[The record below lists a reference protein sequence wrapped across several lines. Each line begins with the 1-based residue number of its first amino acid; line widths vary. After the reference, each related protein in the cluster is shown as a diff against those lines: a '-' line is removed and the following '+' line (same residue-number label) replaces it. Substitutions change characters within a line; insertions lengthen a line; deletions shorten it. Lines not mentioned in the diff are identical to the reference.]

1 VNRQLRLVVF
11 SESIISDIGNPTATT
26 VRAMCQ
32 AFADLG
38 HDVTHLEERGN
49 PALTRMLQSRG
60 YGPMRAFNEKY
71 PHIRY
76 RQYELPLGAERAVWF
91 GREVATAD
99 AVVAYPGSP
108 LGVIDEL
115 DARDNALLVRFWA
128 GTTPDVRDLMS
139 LWTEPAVLTRPA
151 PGLRDA
157 LNVVAYDDIP
167 ELDRPEWGHLSAGH
181 ADADGW
187 EYIPEVLLEERYQRS
202 QTIALDETV
211 DRARALLPVANGSA
225 TELVNRAG
233 QTVEVITGIPP
244 VNAARLRADRLAAEI
259 DRILTDRAARDA

>member
-1 VNRQLRLVVF
+1 VIRQLRLVVF

-49 PALTRMLQSRG
+49 PSLTRMLQTRG

-76 RQYELPLGAERAVWF
+76 RQYELPVGAERAVWF

-99 AVVAYPGSP
+99 AVVAYPGTP

-115 DARDNALLVRFWA
+115 DARDSTTLVRFWP
-128 GTTPDVRDLMS
+128 GTIPELRDMMP
-139 LWTEPAVLTRPA
+139 LWTEPAVLTRSA

-157 LNVVAYDDIP
+157 LYVVAYDDIP
-167 ELDRPEWGHLSAGH
+167 AVDRPEWGHLSAGGAEAH
-181 ADADGW
+181 GW
-187 EYIPEVLLEERYQRS
+187 EYIPEVLLEDRYQRS
-202 QTIALDETV
+202 QTIALDESV
-211 DRARALLPVANGSA
+211 DLARALLPVANGSA

-233 QTVEVITGIPP
+233 QTVEVITGVPP
-244 VNAARLRADRLAAEI
+244 INAARPRADRLAAEI
-259 DRILTDRAARDA
+259 GRILSARAAGNG